1 MTHSSRNICVVVTAL
16 LQICLPWLCLASPPT
31 STNAI
36 LFVTQVPMP
45 TEVNARE
52 ITQSV
57 VNVSSSFGNQL
68 GDTASCGRG
77 GALWIWYPDGSVT
90 NLTQLAGYGTTNTF
104 QGTTSIAV
112 REPSVHWGGTKALFS
127 MVVGAPT
134 NQADLTRFY
143 WQIYEISNFAV
154 KGQTPFITYV
164 SNQPTNYNNVSPT
177 YGTDGRI
184 IFASDRPRDGS
195 AYLYPQREEYLQL
208 PTVSGLWSLDP
219 ISGDLFL
226 IEHSPSGSFKPFVD
240 SVGRVIFTRWDHL
253 ARDAEALT
261 DQQGTTTNH
270 MFTYSDESAS
280 GVITTNLTEVFPEP
294 RSSDNAALAGTNMRG
309 NEFNQF
315 FPWATDEDGTGEEVV
330 NHIGRHEL
338 LQSVPSS
345 TFTNDPNIVTLDHT
359 QRFNTNFVSSFFP
372 SREDPNTPGLLYGVD
387 AGDIGTHNAGRIV
400 TLMANINTNPDFM
413 VINYLT
419 AAVLPFQ
426 PNPGGLYRNPL
437 PMSNGL
443 LVAIH
448 ATNATNMDSNVGTP
462 TAPKSMYDFRLKTLK
477 QSGNLFV
484 PDKILTPGFT
494 NTFTYYVGS
503 NLVTSSG
510 ALWELDPVEVASRP
524 IPSKRVASVQT
535 IEAQI
540 FTEEGVDLP
549 TFQNYLR
556 TNNFALVVS
565 RNTTARD
572 HADRQ
577 QPFNLKV
584 GWPGGTQTLGTNGV
598 IYSIGFLQVMQA
610 DLLRGFKPDGV
621 TPAPGRRVLS
631 QPLHDAIAQNPP
643 PTNIAPA
650 GAVQLATDGSFA
662 VIIPARRALSW
673 QLTDTNA
680 APIVR
685 ERYWITF
692 QPGEVRTCANC
703 HGINEH
709 DQTGIQGPPTNEPQA
724 LRTLLRFWLAGNPV
738 GTAQFSAAN
747 YSVSETA
754 GSLTVPINRIGGST
768 GPLTVTFNTTNVT
781 ALAGVDYVTTNGV
794 LTWLDG
800 DTTGR
805 SLTVPILN
813 DGLAE
818 SNEIFGIILTGAAA
832 TNTATITILKQPI
845 QVWRVTNF
853 GTNANNAGVAGDLAD
868 PDSDG
873 VTNLLEYAL
882 GLNPNAA
889 NVSGLPAVGQTNGFL
904 TLTYT
909 RVNGATDISY
919 VPEVSG
925 DLANWNSGPLF
936 VSQSV
941 LASNSVF
948 QTIQARDLVPLGV
961 APSRFIRLHITHP

>member
-1 MTHSSRNICVVVTAL
+1 MMHSSRNISVVLTAL
-16 LQICLPWLCLASPPT
+16 LQFGLPGLCLASSPA

-52 ITQSV
+52 ITSSV
-57 VNVSSSFGNQL
+57 VNVSSAFGNQL

-90 NLTQLAGYGTTNTF
+90 NLTQLAGYGTANTF
-104 QGTTSIAV
+104 QGTNSIAV

-134 NQADLTRFY
+134 NQTDLTKFY

-154 KGQTPFITYV
+154 KGQTPIITYV
-164 SNQPTNYNNVSPT
+164 SHQPTNYNNVSPT

-219 ISGDLFL
+219 NTGDLFL
-226 IEHSPSGSFKPFVD
+226 VEHSPSGSFKPFVD

-253 ARDAEALT
+253 ARDVEAAT
-261 DQQGTTTNH
+261 DRLGTSTNH
-270 MFTYSDESAS
+270 VFNYSDESA
-280 GVITTNLTEVFPEP
+280 GGLVTTNTAEVFPEP
-294 RSSDNAALAGTNMRG
+294 RPSDTAALAGTNMRG
-309 NEFNQF
+309 NAFNQF
-315 FPWATDEDGTGEEVV
+315 FPWAVNEDGTGEEVV
-330 NHIGRHEL
+330 NHVGRHDL
-338 LQSVPSS
+338 LQNVPSS

-359 QRFNTNFVSSFFP
+359 QRFNTNYVGGFFP
-372 SREDPNTPGLLYGVD
+372 SREDPNTTGLLYGVD
-387 AGDIGTHNAGRIV
+387 AADIGTHRAGQIV
-400 TLMANINTNPDFM
+400 TLTANINTNPDFM
-413 VINYLT
+413 VINYIT
-419 AAVLPFQ
+419 AKLPQVPPFS
-426 PNPGGLYRNPL
+426 GGMYRNPL
-437 PMSNGL
+437 PMSNGV

-448 ATNATNMDSNVGTP
+448 AANATNVDSNVGSP
-462 TAPKSMYDFRLKTLK
+462 AAPKSMYDFRLKTLK
-477 QSGNLFV
+477 QSGSVFV

-494 NTFTYYVGS
+494 NTFSYYVGS
-503 NLVTSSG
+503 NLVTGSG
-510 ALWELDPVEVASRP
+510 ALWELDPVEVAPRP

-535 IEAQI
+535 IEGQV

-556 TNNFALVVS
+556 TNNLALVVS

-577 QPFNLKV
+577 QPFNLRV
-584 GWPGGTQTLGTNGV
+584 GWPGGVQTLGTNGT
-598 IYSIGFLQVMQA
+598 IYTIGFLQLMQA

-631 QPLHDAIAQNPP
+631 QPLHDAITQNPP

-662 VIIPARRALSW
+662 VIVPARRALSW

-703 HGINEH
+703 HGINQH
-709 DQTGIQGPPTNEPQA
+709 DQTGIQGPPTNEPLA
-724 LRTLLRFWLAGNPV
+724 LRTLLRFWLVSNPV
-738 GTAQFSAAN
+738 GTAQFSAPN

-754 GSLTVPINRIGGST
+754 GNLTLPVNRIGGST
-768 GPLTVTFNTTNVT
+768 GPLTVTFNTANAT
-781 ALAGVDYVTTNGV
+781 ALAGMDYVTTNGV

-805 SLTVPILN
+805 LLTIPILN

-818 SNEIFGIILTGAAA
+818 SNETFAITLTGAAA

-845 QVWRVTNF
+845 QIWRVTNF
-853 GTNANNAGVAGDLAD
+853 GTNANNAAIAGDLAD
-868 PDSDG
+868 PDGDG

-882 GLNPNAA
+882 GLNPNVA
-889 NVSGLPAVGQTNGFL
+889 NVSGLPAVGLTNGFL

-909 RVNGATDISY
+909 RVNSATDITY
-919 VPEVSG
+919 LPEVSG
-925 DLANWNSGPLF
+925 NLINWNNGPGF
-936 VSQSV
+936 VNQSV

-948 QTIQARDLVPLGV
+948 QTIQARDLVPVGG
-961 APSRFIRLHITHP
+961 APSRFIRLHIAHP